1 MKKLFLLLSFLT
13 AGVFAAESTPA
24 MRNVRDYGAAG
35 DGKTLDT
42 AAIQRA
48 IDDGGIVHFPAGTY
62 LSGTLYLNPAAVS
75 TSRPARFCSQAQ
87 TRRTTMRAISVR
99 KTAPTRPKRTGTHG
113 KRK

>member
-1 MKKLFLLLSFLT
+1 MKKLLLFLSLLT
-13 AGVFAAESTPA
+13 AGLFAAESTPA

-62 LSGTLYLNPAAVS
+62 LSGTLYLKS
-75 TSRPARFCSQAQ
+75 SGGLDQIG
-87 TRRTTMRAISVR
+87 RASCRERV
-99 KTAPTRPKRTGTHG
+99 
-113 KRK
+113 

>member
-1 MKKLFLLLSFLT
+1 MKKLLLFLSLLT
-13 AGVFAAESTPA
+13 AGLFAAESTPA

-62 LSGTLYLNPAAVS
+62 LSGERVTTPQLLFNGDVIALGDERLYF
-75 TSRPARFCSQAQ
+75 SR
-87 TRRTTMRAISVR
+87 
-99 KTAPTRPKRTGTHG
+99 
-113 KRK
+113 

>member
-35 DGKTLDT
+35 NVKTLDT

-48 IDDGGIVHFPAGTY
+48 IDDG
-62 LSGTLYLNPAAVS
+62 
-75 TSRPARFCSQAQ
+75 
-87 TRRTTMRAISVR
+87 
-99 KTAPTRPKRTGTHG
+99 
-113 KRK
+113 